1 MLINN
6 ESRKFLLLL
15 FLILI
20 TIRKKNSNKKEI
32 PKEDSINQSYF
43 NNGNELLYKLK
54 LTNELLEIYSSLYD
68 YIRNGYIK
76 PKFRK
81 INNLYELNKGNI
93 CICTIGKYEN
103 LYIREF
109 VDYYHSIGITKIFL
123 YDNNNEEAEKFEDA
137 INDYIKSKFVEITN
151 VRGLVSIQIPIFNY
165 CYHKNKNYCDWIGFL
180 DIDEYLYFENSKNIE
195 DYFLN
200 SKFSKCEVVFFNWII
215 YNDNNLI
222 KYENRSLINRFVAP
236 KINFTHGKA
245 FVRGNMTNLMM
256 ATTHIPGIN
265 AFQFCNSNGD
275 LIYPNNFFGNKF
287 EKNPKA
293 YIKHYYTKTVEEFC
307 KKINKGDAHFN
318 KNHPQYNYILK
329 DKLKLFFK
337 LNKMTKEKINILEN
351 CLKMNFSN
359 NFSFFNNN

>member
-137 INDYIKSKFVEITN
+137 INDYIKST
-151 VRGLVSIQIPIFNY
+151 
-165 CYHKNKNYCDWIGFL
+165 
-180 DIDEYLYFENSKNIE
+180 IDFIYL
-195 DYFLN
+195 
-200 SKFSKCEVVFFNWII
+200 
-215 YNDNNLI
+215 
-222 KYENRSLINRFVAP
+222 
-236 KINFTHGKA
+236 
-245 FVRGNMTNLMM
+245 
-256 ATTHIPGIN
+256 
-265 AFQFCNSNGD
+265 
-275 LIYPNNFFGNKF
+275 
-287 EKNPKA
+287 
-293 YIKHYYTKTVEEFC
+293 
-307 KKINKGDAHFN
+307 
-318 KNHPQYNYILK
+318 
-329 DKLKLFFK
+329 LFAV
-337 LNKMTKEKINILEN
+337 
-351 CLKMNFSN
+351 
-359 NFSFFNNN
+359 